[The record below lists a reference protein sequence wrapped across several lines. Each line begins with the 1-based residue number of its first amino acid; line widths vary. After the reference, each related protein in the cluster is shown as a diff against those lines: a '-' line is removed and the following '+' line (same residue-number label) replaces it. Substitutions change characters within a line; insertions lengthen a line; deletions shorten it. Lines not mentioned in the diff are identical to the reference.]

1 MKTKT
6 KIVLGA
12 LGAATAVNCV
22 RAAAFKPEIRETSPL
37 PEEKCDADRAIKH
50 ISGAIQIPT
59 ISYPDSDMVDW
70 SHFEQFHKFL
80 EESYPLIAKNL
91 EREVVSK
98 ASLLYRWKGTDSSLD
113 AIALLSHQDVVPVS
127 SGTEQDWEH
136 EPFSGDIDD
145 EFI

>member
-6 KIVLGA
+6 KIILGA
-12 LGAATAVNCV
+12 VGAATAVNCV
-22 RAAAFKPEIRETSPL
+22 RAAAFKPEKREAEKL
-37 PEEKCDADRAIKH
+37 PAENCDVERAIKH

-59 ISYPDSDMVDW
+59 VSYPDSDMVDW
-70 SHFEQFHKFL
+70 SQFEKFHKFL

-127 SGTEQDWEH
+127 KGT
-136 EPFSGDIDD
+136 
-145 EFI
+145 

>member
-22 RAAAFKPEIRETSPL
+22 RAAAFKPEKRETAPL
-37 PEEKCDADRAIKH
+37 PAESCDVERAINH

-70 SHFEQFHKFL
+70 SQFERFHKYL
-80 EESYPLIAKNL
+80 EESYPLIAKTL

-98 ASLLYRWKGTDSSLD
+98 ASLLEGYGFF
-113 AIALLSHQDVVPVS
+113 A
-127 SGTEQDWEH
+127 
-136 EPFSGDIDD
+136 
-145 EFI
+145 